1 MLRFTFFC
9 NQAKRKER
17 MVKEKLQKQMTSV
30 AEQQQRLNKVR
41 MELEKLEMVRNVYAF
56 ILIFYVQLK
65 CVFKPIRRD
74 VDEIRS
80 RVEVGECDLR
90 AMAALTPLQSI
101 ESCQSHWSI

>member
-41 MELEKLEMVRNVYAF
+41 MELEKLEMVRYYFALML
-56 ILIFYVQLK
+56 ILMVN
-65 CVFKPIRRD
+65 
-74 VDEIRS
+74 
-80 RVEVGECDLR
+80 
-90 AMAALTPLQSI
+90 
-101 ESCQSHWSI
+101 